1 MFTTSGTYP
10 LSFLTQIFQIGQ
22 PSHGDF
28 NLAKRN
34 PWFSSFLVNSTQ
46 KETRNGGVMVSVLAS
61 SAVDRGFEHQSGQT
75 KDYKIGICCF
85 YTKHVALRRRTSW
98 LVIRI
103 MCQSGTMCLPADCCF
118 SELAL

>member
-1 MFTTSGTYP
+1 VQQELLTVPEY
-10 LSFLTQIFQIGQ
+10 LSSPPVFVGFVQIGQ

-28 NLAKRN
+28 NIAKRN

-75 KDYKIGICCF
+75 KDYKIGICR
-85 YTKHVALRRRTSW
+85 KHFPVLSSFMTNH
-98 LVIRI
+98 RI
-103 MCQSGTMCLPADCCF
+103 CN
-118 SELAL
+118 